1 VSKAAGNTILILSTE
16 PWGKMLVSK
25 MHYAIELAGK
35 GNRVFFVN
43 PPRKLSDKTLASVAD
58 EKEEGR
64 LTVIDI
70 GEVRGSLFLRH
81 KLPFLYRLVNLRYA
95 RALKKLTGPKIDQV
109 WCFNPNV
116 FVDLR
121 VFGAGINILLLYD
134 FYRGAHIVR
143 AARSADAL
151 VSISQVI
158 LDFYAATAPPKLLLQ
173 HGLGAAFA
181 NRAGERLAAG
191 DLAVVGGPKVKIGY
205 VGNLLRT
212 GMNTVI
218 AQKVIETNPGAE
230 FHFWG
235 PYSMNANNV
244 TPPDSVIPAELTEL
258 VEFLQNS
265 KNVILHGVAD
275 QQTLAAGLF
284 GMDMFLFMYSPRKE
298 MNSASNAHK
307 LLEYLSTGKVVVSTY
322 VSNYAGTGLMAMCEK
337 DDEEDLPAI
346 FARVVADL
354 ARYNSADEQRRRITF
369 ALDNTYVRQ
378 TDRILD
384 FVRK

>member
-1 VSKAAGNTILILSTE
+1 
-16 PWGKMLVSK
+16 MLVSK
-25 MHYAIELAGK
+25 MHYANELAGK
-35 GNRVFFVN
+35 GNNVFFVN
-43 PPRKLSDKTLASVAD
+43 PPRALTGKKLASVA
-58 EKEEGR
+58 EEREGGR

-70 GEVRGSLFLRH
+70 GEVKGSLFLRH
-81 KLPFLYRLVNLRYA
+81 KLPFLYRLVNRRYA
-95 RALKKLTGPKIDQV
+95 RAIKKITGPKIDQV
-109 WCFNPNV
+109 WCFNPHV

-121 VFGAGINILLLYD
+121 VFGAGTRILLLYD
-134 FYRGAHIVR
+134 FYRGAHILR
-143 AARSADAL
+143 AAASADAL

-158 LDFYAATAPPKLLLQ
+158 LDFYADTAPPKLLLQ

-181 NRAGERLAAG
+181 GRASERLAAG
-191 DLAVVGGPKVKIGY
+191 DLAVVGGPKVRIGY

-218 AQKVIETNPGAE
+218 AKKVIETNPDAE

-235 PYSMNANNV
+235 PHSLAANNV

-258 VEFLQNS
+258 VEFLKNS
-265 KNVILHGVAD
+265 KNVILHGMAD
-275 QQTLAAGLF
+275 QQTLATGLF
-284 GMDMFLFMYSPRKE
+284 EMDMFLFMYSPKKE

-307 LLEYLSTGKVVVSTY
+307 LLEYLSTGKVVVSTH
-322 VSNYAGTGLMAMCEK
+322 VSNYAGTGLMAMCDK
-337 DDEEDLPAI
+337 DNEEELPEIFTRVIGDLS
-346 FARVVADL
+346 
-354 ARYNSADEQRRRITF
+354 RYNSAEEQRRRISF